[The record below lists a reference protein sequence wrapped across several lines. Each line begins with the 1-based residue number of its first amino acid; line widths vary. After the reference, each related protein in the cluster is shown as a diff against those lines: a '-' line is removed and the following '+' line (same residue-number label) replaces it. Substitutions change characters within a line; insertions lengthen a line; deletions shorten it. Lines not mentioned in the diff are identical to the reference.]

1 MFVNRRGRL
10 RPDAESI
17 ADRAMA
23 LSAEEITR
31 LDERRE
37 ILRDVLN
44 SFEGRLQDIPVQDRK
59 AIQCLLYKEIADT
72 IFDFRLSLE
81 TRLARREIQGAASV
95 AQKMDALNAFQAIM
109 SDVAMIHDE

>member
-23 LSAEEITR
+23 LSAEELAR

-44 SFEGRLQDIPVQDRK
+44 SFEGRLHDIPVQDRK

-72 IFDFRLSLE
+72 VFDFRLSLE
-81 TRLARREIQGAASV
+81 TRLARKGIKRADSV
-95 AQKMDALNAFQAIM
+95 AQKMHALNAFQAIM
-109 SDVAMIHDE
+109 ADVAMIHGE